1 VKDFKIIM
9 TDEKYNPNDHSTYVA
24 IQLTKLTGTTYLV
37 KDKNGYIKTDKNGNG
52 IEDNGYEFLFC
63 KDDGKY
69 LPSIILYKGEPI
81 TINPNNGQPI
91 DIKQYNILSSS
102 DIGTVKADLVDLIND
117 KNFVKINGITMVSKD
132 EYYKIKF
139 NYETHTNKDLLYTK
153 QPTKEEIKTYGPDV
167 NKSLSIRIPINKF
180 KKWKE

>member
-1 VKDFKIIM
+1 M
-9 TDEKYNPNDHSTYVA
+9 SDEEYNPNDKSTYVA
-24 IQLTKLTGTTYLV
+24 IQLTKLAGTTYFV
-37 KDKNGYIKTDKNGNG
+37 TDKNGYPKTDKNGDG
-52 IEDNGYEFLFC
+52 IEKPGYEFLFY
-63 KDDGKY
+63 KEGEKY
-69 LPSIILYKGEPI
+69 LPYVILYKEEPI
-81 TINPNNGQPI
+81 TINKKTNEEI

-102 DIGTVKADLVDLIND
+102 NIGTVTADLVKLIND
-117 KNFVKINGITMVSKD
+117 KNFVKINGITMVSED

-139 NYETHTNKDLLYTK
+139 NYKTHTNKDLLYAK